1 MVVTIPSTILFVKVM
16 VRGAIVSATLLT
28 RICNVYKMGS
38 ESEEVRSDFS

>member
-1 MVVTIPSTILFVKVM
+1 MVVTIHYSIIFVKVM

-28 RICNVYKMGS
+28 RICNLYEMGS